1 MNESARIGIVEAIGT
16 GVLVIGGAGTAIF
29 ATGGFGPV
37 DLEGGEGDEGLL
49 SLFSGGPSVGILGV
63 ALAFGISLLCMAYL
77 IGRVTGCHINPAV
90 TVGMIVTK
98 KLSAAKSAPYFV
110 GQVVGGLIGA
120 GILALILSG
129 TSGYLSQAQDA
140 GFASNGFGE
149 NSPGGFD
156 LMSVAIIEIVVT
168 AIFVLIV
175 LATTNSSGVPN
186 GFGPVAAG
194 VGLTLVHLIS
204 IPVSN
209 TSVNPAR
216 SIATAVFQGDWA
228 LGQVWAFIVFPIIGA
243 ALAGAIWIAIDTPDS
258 TPEVPAE
265 TATE

>member
-1 MNESARIGIVEAIGT
+1 MNQNVRIGVVEAIGT
-16 GVLVIGGAGTAIF
+16 GILVIGGPGTAIF
-29 ATGGFGPV
+29 ATGGFNA
-37 DLEGGEGDEGLL
+37 GL
-49 SLFSGGPSVGILGV
+49 SVGILGV

-77 IGRVTGCHINPAV
+77 IGHITGCHINPAV

-98 KLSAAKSAPYFV
+98 KLDAAKSAPYFI
-110 GQVVGGLIGA
+110 GQVVGGIAGA

-140 GFASNGFGE
+140 GFASNGYGE
-149 NSPGGFD
+149 RSPAGFD

-175 LATTNSSGVPN
+175 LATTNSAGVPN
-186 GFGPVAAG
+186 GFGPIAAG
-194 VGLTLVHLIS
+194 LGLTLVHLIS

-243 ALAGAIWIAIDTPDS
+243 AVAGAIWLAVAAPDS
-258 TPEVPAE
+258 APAA
-265 TATE
+265 ATE

>member
-1 MNESARIGIVEAIGT
+1 MNENTRIGLVEAIGT
-16 GVLVIGGAGTAIF
+16 MILVIGGPGTAIF
-29 ATGGFGPV
+29 ATGGFNP
-37 DLEGGEGDEGLL
+37 DLD
-49 SLFSGGPSVGILGV
+49 VGVLGV

-77 IGRVTGCHINPAV
+77 IGHISGCHINPAV

-98 KLSAAKSAPYFV
+98 KLDAAKSAPYFV
-110 GQVVGGLIGA
+110 GQVLGGIVGA

-140 GFASNGFGE
+140 GFASNGYGDH
-149 NSPGGFD
+149 SPAGFD
-156 LMSVAIIEIVVT
+156 LVSVAIIEIVVT

-175 LATTNSSGVPN
+175 LATTNSVGVPA
-186 GFGPVAAG
+186 GFGPIAAG
-194 VGLTLVHLIS
+194 LGLTLVHLIS

-228 LGQVWAFIVFPIIGA
+228 LGQVWAFIVFPLIGA
-243 ALAGAIWIAIDTPDS
+243 AVAGGMWIAVAAPDAA
-258 TPEVPAE
+258 PEVASAAE
-265 TATE
+265 

>member
-1 MNESARIGIVEAIGT
+1 MNENARIGIVEAIGT
-16 GVLVIGGAGTAIF
+16 GILVIGGPGTAIF
-29 ATGGFGPV
+29 ATGGFNA
-37 DLEGGEGDEGLL
+37 GL
-49 SLFSGGPSVGILGV
+49 SVGILGV
-63 ALAFGISLLCMAYL
+63 ALAFGISLVCMAYL
-77 IGRVTGCHINPAV
+77 IGHISGCHINPAV

-98 KLSAAKSAPYFV
+98 KLDAAKSAPYFV
-110 GQVVGGLIGA
+110 GQVVGGIIGA

-140 GFASNGFGE
+140 GFASNGYGDH
-149 NSPGGFD
+149 SPAGFD

-175 LATTNSSGVPN
+175 LATTNSAGVPN
-186 GFGPVAAG
+186 GFGPIAAG
-194 VGLTLVHLIS
+194 LGLTLVHLIS

-216 SIATAVFQGDWA
+216 SISTAVFQGDWA

-243 ALAGAIWIAIDTPDS
+243 AIAGAVWIAVAA
-258 TPEVPAE
+258 PETSVGHAPQA
-265 TATE
+265 ATE

>member
-1 MNESARIGIVEAIGT
+1 MNQNVRIGVVEAIGT
-16 GVLVIGGAGTAIF
+16 GILVIGGPGTAIF
-29 ATGGFGPV
+29 ATGGFNA
-37 DLEGGEGDEGLL
+37 GL
-49 SLFSGGPSVGILGV
+49 SVGILGV

-77 IGRVTGCHINPAV
+77 IGHITGCHINPAV

-98 KLSAAKSAPYFV
+98 KLDVAKSAPYFI
-110 GQVVGGLIGA
+110 GQVVGGIAGA

-140 GFASNGFGE
+140 GFASNGYGE
-149 NSPGGFD
+149 NSPAGFD

-175 LATTNSSGVPN
+175 LATTNSAGVPN
-186 GFGPVAAG
+186 GFGPIAAG
-194 VGLTLVHLIS
+194 LGLTLVHLIS

-228 LGQVWAFIVFPIIGA
+228 LGQVWAFIVFPIVGA
-243 ALAGAIWIAIDTPDS
+243 ALAGAIWIAVAAPDS
-258 TPEVPAE
+258 AAE
-265 TATE
+265 AATE